1 VKRELARQLAS
12 SLLYRASASKFRAQ
26 RWTRES
32 FRSSECDESSHR
44 FRRLKALAKGSGV
57 IGNCYAGE
65 LAAYATTLF
74 YTSWHLHHYGCNA
87 ASETAFDSGAKLDL
101 MRDTTNRF

>member
-1 VKRELARQLAS
+1 
-12 SLLYRASASKFRAQ
+12 
-26 RWTRES
+26 
-32 FRSSECDESSHR
+32 
-44 FRRLKALAKGSGV
+44 V

-65 LAAYATTLF
+65 LAAYVTTLF